1 MISDR
6 AAWTRSLSVLPCGK
20 SDRAARAALGD
31 VIRANKY
38 HARKCTVNGIRFDSM
53 REAKRY
59 QELLLLEQAGEIHS
73 LTLQPEYKIWVTNR
87 WTNEF
92 VEIGRYRVDFWYIDC
107 ATEATVIEN
116 AKSPATRTT
125 AYRLRKRLVEAI
137 HGITIT
143 EV

>member
-1 MISDR
+1 M
-6 AAWTRSLSVLPCGK
+6 K
-20 SDRAARAALGD
+20 SDRVAWTDALTTA
-31 VIRANKY
+31 VEPVRANKY
-38 HARKCTVNGIRFDSM
+38 HARKCTVDGIRFDSM

-59 QELLLLEQAGEIHS
+59 QELRLLVQAGVIRG

-87 WTNEF
+87 WTGEF
-92 VEIGRYRVDFWYIDC
+92 VHIGRYRADFWYIG
-107 ATEATVIEN
+107 ATDAVVIED

-137 HGITIT
+137 HGVTIR